1 MFRQLRQL
9 VLLILSDRGQ
19 TMAEYAVVIG
29 IITVSVVATIGALSG
44 AIVTHLGGIAKLI
57 EGLPS

>member
-1 MFRQLRQL
+1 MFTQLRQL
-9 VLLILSDRGQ
+9 VLPIRSDRGQ

-29 IITVSVVATIGALSG
+29 LITVSVVAAIGALSG
-44 AIVTHLGGIAKLI
+44 ALVTHIGGIAKLI